1 MRAPGHIARIIIFVV
16 AVAAVVI
23 LIFVTGTA
31 DEKAAPG
38 SGGRVPVTSPSTS
51 DSP

>member
-23 LIFVTGTA
+23 LIVVTGTA
-31 DEKAAPG
+31 GKAAPG